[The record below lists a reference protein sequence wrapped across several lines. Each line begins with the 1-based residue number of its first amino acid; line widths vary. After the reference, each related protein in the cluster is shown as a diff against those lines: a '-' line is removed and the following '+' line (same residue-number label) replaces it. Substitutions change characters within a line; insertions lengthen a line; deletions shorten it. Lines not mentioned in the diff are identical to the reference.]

1 MLMVVKRKGSAAR
14 ALRIRCPEA
23 RSANDN
29 VPQKLGVTFGTS
41 GMVSGVAGCGKRYA
55 ISKSWTFGRRERKL
69 KSAAGSSVQN
79 RRLNAR
85 NDLPK

>member
-1 MLMVVKRKGSAAR
+1 MLMEVKRNGSTAR

-29 VPQKLGVTFGTS
+29 FPQKLGVTFGTS
-41 GMVSGVAGCGKRYA
+41 GMVLGVAGCGKRYV
-55 ISKSWTFGRRERKL
+55 SKSWTSGRRERKL

-79 RRLNAR
+79 HRLNVR